1 VKKSGVGEVRLRVD
15 DREVGVRTAG
25 RGGRLQAAHL
35 IITAMATALG
45 CASTP
50 SPAPVA
56 APAPPAPIAGPA
68 SAAAPATSPPAP
80 ASGSEANAEAELPEG
95 RGKQILMA
103 SCTSCHD
110 LREVTKF
117 RGYYTRAQWRDIV
130 LTMVDYGADVTKAD
144 IDVLAD
150 YLNEHLGRVSASK
163 P

>member
-1 VKKSGVGEVRLRVD
+1 MALKGDAHAYNGLVKSIRR
-15 DREVGVRTAG
+15 
-25 RGGRLQAAHL
+25 RGGREGGRARHLLIAAVAG
-35 IITAMATALG
+35 TLG

-50 SPAPVA
+50 APPPAVAAPPPVVTA
-56 APAPPAPIAGPA
+56 APAPGPVPRATAVGPTPTAA
-68 SAAAPATSPPAP
+68 S
-80 ASGSEANAEAELPEG
+80 AEAELPEG
-95 RGKQILMA
+95 RGKQILVA

-144 IDVLAD
+144 VDVLAD
-150 YLNEHLGRVSASK
+150 YLNEHLGRVSAAK